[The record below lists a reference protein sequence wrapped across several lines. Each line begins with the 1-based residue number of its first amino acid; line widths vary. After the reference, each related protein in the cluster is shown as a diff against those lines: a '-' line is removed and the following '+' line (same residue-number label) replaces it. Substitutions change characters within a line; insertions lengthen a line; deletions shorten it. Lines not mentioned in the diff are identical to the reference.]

1 MNRNDCF
8 WVIYRYVTGPSAY
21 KWWFLQVGDGSFF
34 CGWDHRFSTP
44 SAVNP
49 TNWQTNTGH
58 GQECTSAGDCLG
70 APSDGLV
77 GAPAFA
83 KRWGTWVFF
92 AKVECLKIFGLCV
105 LLVSAT
111 SIGCQPFWF
120 WTVRGQPWLIFLE
133 GFGLDP
139 CHKTWVRA
147 TEAPNVCCHDNIET
161 WSIPSQLSIRFL
173 YWVCHASM
181 ILVAYWSEQMLEMR
195 NDRDFIPSFNEG
207 YGKAPWAQRFGS
219 QV

>member
-1 MNRNDCF
+1 MVVFFVVETIVFPPQALWIQQTDRRIPAMARNAPQPATA
-8 WVIYRYVTGPSAY
+8 WGRHLMVWSGPQH
-21 KWWFLQVGDGSFF
+21 LQRGEEREF
-34 CGWDHRFSTP
+34 
-44 SAVNP
+44 
-49 TNWQTNTGH
+49 
-58 GQECTSAGDCLG
+58 
-70 APSDGLV
+70 
-77 GAPAFA
+77 
-83 KRWGTWVFF
+83 FF

-195 NDRDFIPSFNEG
+195 NDRDFIPSFNGG